1 MTFHD
6 YYLCAADEATL
17 TAALYDE
24 EGNPLVEGDID
35 VIGTIY
41 EQTGVDGE
49 GEPIM
54 AAIAGYH
61 ANLRRREPLADGELD
76 GLLIPTPSTPSCV
89 WFGS

>member
-1 MTFHD
+1 MFND

-17 TAALYDE
+17 NAALYDE
-24 EGNPLVEGDID
+24 EGNQLVEGDID

-61 ANLRRREPLADGELD
+61 ANLRRREPLPENELD
-76 GLLIPTPSTPSCV
+76 GLLIPAPATPSRV
-89 WFGS
+89 WAGS